1 MSESR
6 LANVVQRTISSHQ
19 TDVASASTLAGAAPP
34 PPPPDALEAPPV
46 SSSCE
51 WALAKL
57 GKKPGLAPAEPVRW
71 GKRKTLEFCF
81 WGGACE
87 RARVALPPFAKS
99 KGGMIP
105 GHCARARAMSLLVR
119 L

>member
-1 MSESR
+1 MSHDSI
-6 LANVVQRTISSHQ
+6 NVVQRTMSSRQ
-19 TDVASASTLAGAAPP
+19 TDVASASCWAGAAPP

-46 SSSCE
+46 SSSSH
-51 WALAKL
+51 LGLSKL
-57 GKKPGLAPAEPVRW
+57 GKKPGLAPTEPVRW
-71 GKRKTLEFCF
+71 GKRKTLEFSI

-87 RARVALPPFAKS
+87 RARMALRPFAKS
-99 KGGMIP
+99 KVGMIP